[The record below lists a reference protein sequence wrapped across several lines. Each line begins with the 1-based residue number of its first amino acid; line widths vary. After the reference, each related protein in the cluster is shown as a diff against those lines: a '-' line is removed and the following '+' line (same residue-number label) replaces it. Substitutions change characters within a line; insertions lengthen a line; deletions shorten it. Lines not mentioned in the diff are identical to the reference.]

1 MSNSDIK
8 YGESLLEI
16 SKDLFEAAIL
26 ISESAES
33 LSSAMSIFNN
43 DSFGYLGKAKENTT
57 LLCEGLSTQMNKL
70 AQFYAITSENVYKAY
85 EAMQAQDVYISKN
98 LTMY

>member
-8 YGESLLEI
+8 YSESLLEI
-16 SKDLFEAAIL
+16 ANYLFEAAIL

-33 LSSAMSIFNN
+33 LSTAMTRFNN

-57 LLCEGLSTQMNKL
+57 SLSEGLYAQMNKL

-85 EAMQAQDVYISKN
+85 EAMQAQDVYISQN